1 MYYINKDTNYLVFQ
15 GLQIY
20 ENKIKKLKYERAA
33 IFSPDEFQLAE
44 FTNYNESLVG
54 IDKCHARLIR
64 NNIVT
69 HNHPCNIPLPSSQ
82 DIKTMLIYKI
92 KHLRIVTPSYKTR
105 HLTIYNYNIKP
116 SDILNKISP
125 HTTTHTKVFSY
136 G

>member
-1 MYYINKDTNYLVFQ
+1 MYYINKDTNYLVLQ

-20 ENKIKKLKYERAA
+20 ENKIKKLKYERVA

-44 FTNYNESLVG
+44 FTSYNESLVE

-69 HNHPCNIPLPSSQ
+69 HNHPCNTPLPSSQ

-105 HLTIYNYNIKP
+105 HLTIYNHNIKP
-116 SDILNKISP
+116 SQILKKISP
-125 HTTTHTKVFSY
+125 HATTHTKVFSY